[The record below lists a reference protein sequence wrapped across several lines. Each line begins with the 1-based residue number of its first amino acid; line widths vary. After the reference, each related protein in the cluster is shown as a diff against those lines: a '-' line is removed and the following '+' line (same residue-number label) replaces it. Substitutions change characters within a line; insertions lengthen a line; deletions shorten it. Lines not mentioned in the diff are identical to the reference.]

1 MSKDNPLF
9 SIITIVNK
17 EKVYEDFKKSL
28 ESQKEVNYEL
38 VKIDNTH
45 NQFFSAREAYN
56 DAMKKAHGDYLV
68 FSHPDMRFLDQYA
81 LRDFLNQVIQIR
93 DLGIAGVSGCLFEL
107 HHHKSTLVTSIVAN

>member
-17 EKVYEDFKKSL
+17 EKIYEDFKRSL

-45 NQFFSAREAYN
+45 NQFFQ
-56 DAMKKAHGDYLV
+56 LV
-68 FSHPDMRFLDQYA
+68 KHTMML
-81 LRDFLNQVIQIR
+81 
-93 DLGIAGVSGCLFEL
+93 
-107 HHHKSTLVTSIVAN
+107 